1 MEIELQIDSTW
12 QFKVITEGASSSSA
26 VPYQHPHSLTFKL
39 QYSPSWDRGRS
50 AGEDRVQGL
59 VILLKLLFETGREA
73 DALLTLLPL
82 EISTMFPRV
91 NISKYQ

>member
-1 MEIELQIDSTW
+1 M
-12 QFKVITEGASSSSA
+12 
-26 VPYQHPHSLTFKL
+26 
-39 QYSPSWDRGRS
+39 
-50 AGEDRVQGL
+50 QGL

-82 EISTMFPRV
+82 EISTMFPSV